1 MNASKLYAVEYSL
14 SQRDWRINTL
24 EEVLK
29 ANYEYFL
36 GQRVRYVFSGIE
48 WADWILLGVCSSSE
62 EASALV
68 DKFERVREDYVR
80 KLQEARDSCASEE

>member
-1 MNASKLYAVEYSL
+1 MNASKLYAVEYSP

-24 EEVLK
+24 DKVLK

-36 GQRVRYVFSGIE
+36 GQRVRHVFPGVES
-48 WADWILLGVCSSSE
+48 ADWILLGVCSSSE
-62 EASALV
+62 EANALV
-68 DKFERVREDYVR
+68 DRFEKIREDFVR